1 LRLQEAEYDRKMKLQ
16 EERILMRRQKQDD
29 RSVYELKR
37 KQEIDIDELKQKID
51 EQQEETDYYK
61 SKVDKLEQDNS
72 RLKTG
77 KGDNKRVRELEN
89 EIEMLKTQSR
99 DGGSSSIQATAGN
112 LDLRN
117 VKKQLSNDE
126 TIQLQREL

>member
-1 LRLQEAEYDRKMKLQ
+1 MRLQEAEYDRKMKLQ